1 MDNYE
6 LRITNY
12 ALLNRVQKPG
22 RYTGGEPGSVMKNP
36 AEVALR
42 MAFCFPDVY
51 EIGMSHLG
59 MKILYGLANARADC
73 WCERAFAPWV
83 DMEAELRR
91 ANMPLYALESGDPLH
106 AFDLLAF
113 TLQYELCYTNV
124 LTMLDLAGLPLRAAE
139 RNDSH
144 PIVIAGGPCTCNPAP
159 IAPFIDL
166 FVIGEGEE
174 VLNELLDLLALHK
187 GNRAAFLQAAAQLDG
202 CDVPGVSQGV
212 VRKRIVQDMNTAY
225 FPQTFPVP
233 LVESVHDRT
242 VGEVFRGCIRG
253 CRFCQAGFITRPVRE
268 KSPELVSEQCRL
280 VTENTGY
287 DEVSLCSLSTSDYTQ
302 LPELLD
308 SLLNWTAE
316 QKVNVAAPSLRA
328 DEFPDHLIERLA
340 KLRRSG
346 LTFAP
351 EAGTQ
356 RLRDVINKNIT
367 QQQMLTT
374 ATRAFSAGWTQIKLY
389 FMLGLPTE
397 TDEEIQGIAALAQAI
412 VEAYYANPN
421 KPAGKGVTVT
431 VSASNFVP
439 KPHTPFQWEAQA
451 NGDEIRRKQ
460 QLLRDSV
467 KSKKISVKTHGC
479 DASLLEGAFARGDA
493 KLADVLEAA
502 WAAGARF
509 DGWDEQFDPQRW
521 RDAFASLSI
530 NPDDYLRARSLDEP
544 LPWSHLDYGVSTT
557 FLRLERQRAYAANTT
572 PNCRETCAGCGVG
585 DACSFLKK
593 RTKKL

>member
-1 MDNYE
+1 MRYIEN
-6 LRITNY
+6 
-12 ALLNRVQKPG
+12 LLPRVQKPG

-36 AEVALR
+36 ADVALR

-59 MKILYGLANARADC
+59 LKILYGLANAREDC

-83 DMEAELRR
+83 DMEAEMRR
-91 ANMPLYALESGDPLH
+91 AGVPLCALESGDSLRE
-106 AFDLLAF
+106 FDLLAF

-124 LTMLDLAGLPLRAAE
+124 LNMLDLAGLPLRSE
-139 RNDSH
+139 QRDDSH
-144 PIVIAGGPCTCNPAP
+144 PVIIAGGPCTCNPAP
-159 IAPFIDL
+159 LSPFIDL
-166 FVIGEGEE
+166 FVLGEGEE
-174 VLNELLDLLALHK
+174 VLCELLDLLSIYK
-187 GNRAAFLQAAAQLDG
+187 GRRSAFLQAAAQLEG
-202 CDVPGVSQGV
+202 CYVPGISQGIV
-212 VRKRIVQDMNTAY
+212 KKRIVQDLNNCY
-225 FPQTFPVP
+225 FPQSFPVP
-233 LVESVHDRT
+233 LVETVHDRT

-268 KSPELVSEQCRL
+268 KSPEVISEQCRL

-287 DEVSLCSLSTSDYTQ
+287 DEVSLCSLSTSDYTA
-302 LPELLD
+302 LPQLLD
-308 SLLNWTAE
+308 SLLDWTTE

-328 DEFPDHLIERLA
+328 DEFPEHLMERLA

-351 EAGTQ
+351 EAGSQ

-367 QQQMLTT
+367 QEQMLAT

-397 TDEEIQGIAALAQAI
+397 TDEDIQGIAALAQAI

-451 NGDEIRRKQ
+451 NGEEIRRKQ

-479 DASLLEGAFARGDA
+479 ETSLLEGVFARGDES
-493 KLADVLEAA
+493 LADVLEAA

-509 DGWDEQFDPQRW
+509 EGWDEQFNPQLW
-521 RDAFASLSI
+521 RDCFAQLGI
-530 NPDDYLRARSLDEP
+530 NPDDYLQARDVNAP
-544 LPWSHLDYGVSTT
+544 LPWDNLDYGVSRQ
-557 FLRLERQRAYAANTT
+557 FLLRERERAYAASTT
-572 PNCRETCAGCGVG
+572 PNCREKCAGCGHLRWG
-585 DACSFLKK
+585 SAASLCTSQG
-593 RTKKL
+593 